1 MPLFP
6 SRLWM
11 LSVFAGLLML
21 NGCGGGSNSQGGSGH
36 SAANESASK
45 FASLNQK
52 ILNGS
57 LIDPAALPYVALSV
71 AQESPNLFDLCTGS
85 FITPNQVLLAGHC
98 VVHRDT
104 GLPFAPEEMA
114 VALNGAVAQVVA
126 ISLYP
131 NYDGAYQAS
140 TLYPGSQTLPKD
152 LAIITIDR
160 VYSGP
165 LGVISSMPPEQN
177 QTLLLVGRGR
187 SDPNQDTDGQL
198 RGGFAA
204 VAAVSTDDKVI
215 YTVFDG
221 VTDSGICHGDS
232 GGPAIAQMPNGPSL
246 AIVGINSTITPGDC
260 SPPNLNQMTLLS
272 DPDYLSWIIETT
284 NNQALIQ

>member
-1 MPLFP
+1 
-6 SRLWM
+6 
-11 LSVFAGLLML
+11 ML